1 MKKKLFIVSLVLSMC
16 FSMLSI
22 VNVQAKETIRE
33 DHYVNPIYKDVK
45 SSVVHHDIQTYS
57 LEDVEYTSDQ
67 EKLVKIFREKLIN
80 RESNIVLYYHCDEEI
95 TQEFFSNLVHQ
106 LFQKAIKHT
115 GNGKEGDYLKWH
127 CQGWTV
133 KASISGNSN
142 EGYGL
147 NIFYDVSY
155 LSSLEQE
162 EKVDEEVSNLLKSL
176 DLSNKTDYQKVK
188 AIYDYIC
195 SNVTYDHDN
204 LNDESYSLKYTAYA
218 ALVNKTAVC
227 QGYASLFYRLAL
239 DAGVDTRV
247 ISGEAGGPHAWN
259 IVKLNGK
266 YYNLDSTWDA
276 GRSTYAYFLKNTNDF
291 DDHVRDNDYQSNE
304 FIEEYP
310 MWDKSYTE
318 IDCNKYGHNY
328 SEPIY
333 KWSVDNMTVTA
344 KRICLNNDSHVEE
357 ETVTAQKIVKDPTCT
372 ENGIITY
379 IANFKNNAFKPQTKI
394 VDDKKA
400 TGHKVVVDQGKKAT
414 CTEDGLTEG
423 KHCSVCN
430 EVIKK
435 QEVIPATGHKVVV
448 DQAKEAT
455 CAENGLTEGSH
466 CSVCNEVIKKQ
477 EVIPSTGH
485 KEVLDS
491 AKEATCTNTGLT
503 EGIHCSI
510 CNKIIKKQEII
521 PALGHDFKDGVC
533 TRCHNQLKGQWK
545 QSGNKWW
552 YQYED
557 GTYPKNEFIAIDNKL
572 YRFDQYGYMQT
583 GWFKVNNEDYYASTS
598 GEIKAQ
604 WVGSG
609 NTWYYVD
616 ADGKMV
622 TGYQTIAG
630 AKYYFA
636 ESGLMQTGWFK
647 INGADYYATSSG
659 AINAQWVGSGNTWY
673 YVDAD
678 GKMVTG
684 FQTIAGAKYYFAE
697 SGLMQTEWFK
707 INGEYY
713 YAASSGVISAQWV
726 KSGNNWYYVDAN
738 GKMVTGDYK
747 INTVVY
753 RFDANGVLLG

>member
-133 KASISGNSN
+133 KASISVNSN
-142 EGYGL
+142 KGYDL

-204 LNDESYSLKYTAYA
+204 LNDKSYSLKYTAYA
-218 ALVNKTAVC
+218 ALINKTAVC

-310 MWDKSYTE
+310 MWDESYTE

-344 KRICLNNDSHVEE
+344 QRVCANNYEHVEE

-423 KHCSVCN
+423 KHCSVCK

-448 DQAKEAT
+448 DQ
-455 CAENGLTEGSH
+455 
-466 CSVCNEVIKKQ
+466 
-477 EVIPSTGH
+477 
-485 KEVLDS
+485 

-557 GTYPKNEFIAIDNKL
+557 GTYPKNEFITIDNKL

-583 GWFKVNNEDYYASTS
+583 GWFKFNNEDYYATSS

-622 TGYQTIAG
+622 TGFQTISG
-630 AKYYFA
+630 VKYYF
-636 ESGLMQTGWFK
+636 ETNGLMKKGWFK
-647 INGADYYATSSG
+647 VNGTDYYASTSG
-659 AINAQWVGSGNTWY
+659 AIKAQWVGSGNTWY

-678 GKMVTG
+678 GKMV
-684 FQTIAGAKYYFAE
+684 
-697 SGLMQTEWFK
+697 K
-707 INGEYY
+707 IGR
-713 YAASSGVISAQWV
+713 ASCRERV
-726 KSGNNWYYVDAN
+726 
-738 GKMVTGDYK
+738 
-747 INTVVY
+747 
-753 RFDANGVLLG
+753 

>member
-127 CQGWTV
+127 CQRWTA
-133 KASISGNSN
+133 KATISGNSN
-142 EGYGL
+142 KGYDL
-147 NIFYDVSY
+147 DIFYGVSY

-195 SNVTYDHDN
+195 SNVTYDYDN
-204 LNDESYSLKYTAYA
+204 LNDKSYSLKYTAYA
-218 ALVNKTAVC
+218 ALINKTAVC

-291 DDHVRDNDYQSNE
+291 DNHVRDNDYQSNE

-310 MWDKSYTE
+310 MWDESYTE

-379 IANFKNNAFKPQTKI
+379 IANFKNNAFKPQIKI

-400 TGHKVVVDQGKKAT
+400 TGHKVVVDQAKEAT

-423 KHCSVCN
+423 KHCSVCK

-435 QEVIPATGHKVVV
+435 QEVILATGHKVVV

-455 CAENGLTEGSH
+455 CTENGLTEGSH

-583 GWFKVNNEDYYASTS
+583 GWFKFNNEDYYATSS

-622 TGYQTIAG
+622 TGFQTISG

-636 ESGLMQTGWFK
+636 NSGLMQTGWFK
-647 INGADYYATSSG
+647 INGADYYA
-659 AINAQWVGSGNTWY
+659 
-673 YVDAD
+673 
-678 GKMVTG
+678 
-684 FQTIAGAKYYFAE
+684 
-697 SGLMQTEWFK
+697 
-707 INGEYY
+707 
-713 YAASSGVISAQWV
+713 ASSGVISAQWV
-726 KSGNNWYYVDAN
+726 KSGSNWYYVDAN

-747 INTVVY
+747 INEKVY

>member
-80 RESNIVLYYHCDEEI
+80 RESNIVLYYHCDGEI

-133 KASISGNSN
+133 KASISVNSN
-142 EGYGL
+142 KGYDL

-204 LNDESYSLKYTAYA
+204 LNDKSYSLKYTAYA
-218 ALVNKTAVC
+218 ALINKTAVC

-310 MWDKSYTE
+310 MWDESYTE

-344 KRICLNNDSHVEE
+344 QRVCANNYEHVEE

-455 CAENGLTEGSH
+455 C
-466 CSVCNEVIKKQ
+466 
-477 EVIPSTGH
+477 
-485 KEVLDS
+485 
-491 AKEATCTNTGLT
+491 TNTGLT

-510 CNKIIKKQEII
+510 CNKIIKKQGII

-557 GTYPKNEFIAIDNKL
+557 GTYPKNEFITIDNKL

-583 GWFKVNNEDYYASTS
+583 GWFRVNNEDYYATS
-598 GEIKAQ
+598 SGAIKAQWVGSGNNWYYVDADGKMVTGFQTISGAKYYFANSGLMQTGWFKINGADYYATSSGAITAQ

-647 INGADYYATSSG
+647 INGTD
-659 AINAQWVGSGNTWY
+659 
-673 YVDAD
+673 
-678 GKMVTG
+678 
-684 FQTIAGAKYYFAE
+684 
-697 SGLMQTEWFK
+697 
-707 INGEYY
+707 Y
-713 YAASSGVISAQWV
+713 YAASSGAISAQWV

-747 INTVVY
+747 INKKVY